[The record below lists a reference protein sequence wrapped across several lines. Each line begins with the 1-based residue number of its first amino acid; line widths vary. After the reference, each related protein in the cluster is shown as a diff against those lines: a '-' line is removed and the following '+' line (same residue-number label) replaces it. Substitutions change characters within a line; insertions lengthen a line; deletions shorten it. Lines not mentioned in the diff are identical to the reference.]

1 MNGWLA
7 LAVVAAVLAFCGK
20 EVLLAYM
27 NHIYGPKRTP
37 TGKFMK

>member
-7 LAVVAAVLAFCGK
+7 LAVVSVVLGK
-20 EVLLAYM
+20 VVQEVLLAYM

-37 TGKFMK
+37 SGRFTK